1 MNAQVDNKSK
11 TEERAASGLCAAE
24 GTGARTDART
34 MEQARKSGSASARP
48 RSYPGSRALFRLL
61 LKEASFHKWGQNS

>member
-34 MEQARKSGSASARP
+34 W
-48 RSYPGSRALFRLL
+48 SRLENQEVPQHGRAATL
-61 LKEASFHKWGQNS
+61 GQELCFGYS